1 MSKRSYR
8 HMSAEERETL
18 SLGLAHGHSLR
29 TMASG
34 VGARPQHREPRV
46 GPQHDA
52 GPTLSCLH
60 GTHVAAARACQPR
73 RPRKLL
79 DPWLW
84 QYVRTHLAQGCSPE
98 QIAGRLR
105 RAYPDDMGKQLS
117 AETIYVGLYV
127 LPRGTLRSEL
137 LAALRQARKARR
149 PRARGTDRR
158 GQIPHMTPIAER
170 PAEVATR
177 TVPGHWEGDLIKGA
191 RNGSAVGT
199 LVERTTRLVILA
211 RMEGTD
217 ARSAREGF
225 TKKLRH
231 VPALLRK
238 TLTYDRGKEMAEH
251 ERLAQR
257 LAIRI
262 FFADP
267 YSPWQRG
274 TNENTNGLLRQYL
287 PKGTDLSGY
296 TQRELNA
303 IAHRLNTRPEN
314 VSTLPRPWKS
324 MRNCAIIHPLH
335 LELETALHN
344 NPVPHLVD

>member
-1 MSKRSYR
+1 MSKRCYT
-8 HMSAEERETL
+8 HLSAEERETV
-18 SLGLAHGHSLR
+18 SLGLVQGQSLHR
-29 TMASG
+29 L
-34 VGARPQHREPRV
+34 ARLLGRAPS
-46 GPQHDA
+46 
-52 GPTLSCLH
+52 TLSREYARNTTRGHPYRAC
-60 GTHVAAARACQPR
+60 TAQTQAVTRACQPR
-73 RPRKLL
+73 RRRKLL

-84 QYVRTHLAQGCSPE
+84 QCVRTHLAQGCSPE

-105 RAYPDDMGKQLS
+105 RAYPDDMRKHLS
-117 AETIYVGLYV
+117 TETIYAALYV
-127 LPRGTLRSEL
+127 LPRGALRSEL

-158 GQIPHMTPIAER
+158 GQLPNMTPIADR
-170 PAEVATR
+170 PPEVTSR
-177 TVPGHWEGDLIKGA
+177 LVPGHWEGDLLKGA

-199 LVERTTRLVILA
+199 LVERTTRLVLLA

-217 ARSAREGF
+217 AASAYQGF

-231 VPALLRK
+231 VPASLRK

-257 LAIRI
+257 LALQV

-267 YSPWQRG
+267 HSPWQRG

-303 IAHRLNTRPEN
+303 IAHRLNTRPRKCLN
-314 VSTLPRPWKS
+314 FAT
-324 MRNCAIIHPLH
+324 PLEVYAQLRH
-335 LELETALHN
+335 HSPVALGT
-344 NPVPHLVD
+344 

>member
-1 MSKRSYR
+1 MPTKCYT
-8 HMSAEERETL
+8 HLSAEDRETL

-29 TMASG
+29 RMANVLGRS
-34 VGARPQHREPRV
+34 PS
-46 GPQHDA
+46 
-52 GPTLSCLH
+52 TLSRESARNSTR
-60 GTHVAAARACQPR
+60 GRPYRACTAQAIAATRARQPR

-84 QYVRTHLAQGCSPE
+84 QYVQTQLRQGCSPE

-105 RAYPDDMGKQLS
+105 HAYPADMRKHLS
-117 AETIYVGLYV
+117 VETIYVGLYV

-137 LAALRQARKARR
+137 LATLRQARKARR

-158 GQIPHMTPIAER
+158 GQIPNMTPIVER

-199 LVERTTRLVILA
+199 LVERTSRLVLLA

-217 ARSAREGF
+217 ATSARQGF

-238 TLTYDRGKEMAEH
+238 TLTYDRGKEMAQH
-251 ERLAQR
+251 EGLAHRLKMQV
-257 LAIRI
+257 

-303 IAHRLNTRPEN
+303 IAHRLNTRPRKCLDFA
-314 VSTLPRPWKS
+314 T
-324 MRNCAIIHPLH
+324 PLEVYAQLRH
-335 LELETALHN
+335 SSPVALGT
-344 NPVPHLVD
+344 

>member
-1 MSKRSYR
+1 MARVLGRAPS
-8 HMSAEERETL
+8 TL
-18 SLGLAHGHSLR
+18 SRES
-29 TMASG
+29 
-34 VGARPQHREPRV
+34 ARNSTRGRPYRACTAQV
-46 GPQHDA
+46 Q
-52 GPTLSCLH
+52 
-60 GTHVAAARACQPR
+60 AAARARQPR

-84 QYVRTHLAQGCSPE
+84 QYVRTQLAEGCSPE

-105 RAYPDDMGKQLS
+105 REYPDDMRKQLS

-127 LPRGTLRSEL
+127 LPRGTLRSAL
-137 LAALRQARKARR
+137 LVALRQARKARR

-158 GQIPHMTPIAER
+158 GQIPNMTPITER

-199 LVERTTRLVILA
+199 LVERTTRLVMLA
-211 RMEGTD
+211 RMDGTD

-225 TKKLRH
+225 TRKLRH

-238 TLTYDRGKEMAEH
+238 TLTYDRGKEMAE
-251 ERLAQR
+251 R
-257 LAIRI
+257 LAIRV

-274 TNENTNGLLRQYL
+274 TNENTNGLLRQYV

-303 IAHRLNTRPEN
+303 IAHRLNTRPRKCLD
-314 VSTLPRPWKS
+314 VAT
-324 MRNCAIIHPLH
+324 PLEVYAQLRH
-335 LELETALHN
+335 HAPVALGT
-344 NPVPHLVD
+344 

>member
-1 MSKRSYR
+1 MTTRCYT
-8 HMSAEERETL
+8 HLSAEDREPL
-18 SLGLAHGHSLR
+18 RLGLAHGHSLR
-29 TMASG
+29 TMATVLRRAPST
-34 VGARPQHREPRV
+34 VSRESARNTTRGRPYRACTAQV
-46 GPQHDA
+46 Q
-52 GPTLSCLH
+52 
-60 GTHVAAARACQPR
+60 AAARAGQPR

-84 QYVRTHLAQGCSPE
+84 QYVQTQLTQGYSPE

-105 RAYPDDMGKQLS
+105 RAYPDDMRKHLS
-117 AETIYVGLYV
+117 TETIYVGLYV
-127 LPRGTLRSEL
+127 LPRGTLRSAL

-149 PRARGTDRR
+149 PRSRGTDRR
-158 GQIPHMTPIAER
+158 GQIPNMTSIAER
-170 PAEVATR
+170 PAEVASR
-177 TVPGHWEGDLIKGA
+177 IVPGHWEGDLIKGA

-211 RMEGTD
+211 RMDGTD
-217 ARSAREGF
+217 ATSAREGF

-238 TLTYDRGKEMAEH
+238 TLTYDRGNERAEH
-251 ERLAQR
+251 EQLAQR
-257 LAIRI
+257 LAIQI

-303 IAHRLNTRPEN
+303 IAHRLNTRP
-314 VSTLPRPWKS
+314 
-324 MRNCAIIHPLH
+324 RNCLDFATPLEVYAH
-335 LELETALHN
+335 LRHHSPVALGT
-344 NPVPHLVD
+344 